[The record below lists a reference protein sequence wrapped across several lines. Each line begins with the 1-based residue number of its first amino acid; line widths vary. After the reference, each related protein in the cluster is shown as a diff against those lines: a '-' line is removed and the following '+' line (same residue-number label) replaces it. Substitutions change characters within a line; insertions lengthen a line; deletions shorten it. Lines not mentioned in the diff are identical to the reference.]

1 MPLLHLPPHGEGSE
15 TNLQD
20 EIDDNTGRPFIPY
33 ISSRNTFLF
42 PVITP
47 IYDAVKA
54 EVAPPLTPPAEL
66 RRHQRAAIITAWDE
80 TTYPWEA
87 LARRDVKVRVLTIFI
102 TWAVLRVLRS
112 VLDGGTQ
119 YSLVSR
125 ETAWLGER
133 MLLKTITAMGW
144 SVVFSVLYSSIW
156 SKKWG

>member
-66 RRHQRAAIITAWDE
+66 RRHQRVLLE
-80 TTYPWEA
+80 TPLLRPPPMA
-87 LARRDVKVRVLTIFI
+87 HGAQLQFLHHRKDGLRREELVL
-102 TWAVLRVLRS
+102 
-112 VLDGGTQ
+112 
-119 YSLVSR
+119 
-125 ETAWLGER
+125 ER
-133 MLLKTITAMGW
+133 LPHL
-144 SVVFSVLYSSIW
+144 
-156 SKKWG
+156 